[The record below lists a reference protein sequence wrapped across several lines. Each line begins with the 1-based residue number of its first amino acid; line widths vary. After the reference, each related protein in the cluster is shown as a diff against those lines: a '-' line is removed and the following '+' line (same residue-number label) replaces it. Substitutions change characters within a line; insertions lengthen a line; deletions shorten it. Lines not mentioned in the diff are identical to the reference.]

1 MAWEIKGFSPG
12 GLKAAADLSAK
23 QFYGVKATAN
33 NQVNIITA
41 DGEPGLGILQNAPGS
56 GSAAEVMMSGVTK
69 AIVSSA
75 AAVAAGDLWGFNSDG
90 TIQTVVDNNTGASLG
105 YWAMGIVLEGAAAGG
120 IATVTVGLTTGL
132 IGSTFGAG

>member
-12 GLKAAADLSAK
+12 GLKAAASLATK
-23 QFYGVKATAN
+23 QYYGVKVTAN

-41 DGEPGLGILQNAPGS
+41 DGEPGLGILQNDPAS
-56 GSAAEVMMSGVTK
+56 GEAAEVMMSGITK
-69 AIVSSA
+69 AVVSSA
-75 AAVAAGDLWGFNSDG
+75 AAVTAGDLWGFNSDG

-105 YWAMGIVLEGAAAGG
+105 YWVMGQVLEGAAAGG
-120 IATVTVGLTTGL
+120 IAVVTVGFTTGL